1 MNVIDSSV
9 WLEYF
14 ADSKEAVKFTHAI
27 EDTENLIVPVIT
39 IYEVYK
45 KILQQRNEND
55 ALLIIAHIQQGKV
68 INIDSSL
75 AIFAAKLSFENK
87 IPMADSLILAT
98 AKKFNAVLWTQDSHF
113 ESFPGVKYFSKYPV
127 SRNTP

>member
-14 ADSKEAVKFTHAI
+14 ADTKEAANFTIAI
-27 EDTENLIVPVIT
+27 EDTEKLIVPVIT

-68 INIDSSL
+68 INIDTSL

-87 IPMADSLILAT
+87 IPLADSLILAT
-98 AKKFNAVLWTQDSHF
+98 TRKFNAVLWTQDSHF
-113 ESFPGVKYFSKYPV
+113 ESFPDVKYFSK
-127 SRNTP
+127 